1 MSPTGSQ
8 PMSPY
13 DQSPYHQ
20 KVVPLRRPEPVAE
33 VQGTLALDL
42 GHGPEEPPEPPP
54 LALVP
59 AEAPER
65 ARLEAW
71 AHRYTQAA
79 VEIAGGDRPVSQLLR
94 WTTPRVYEDLARRA
108 HLVRSAA
115 MRVPTTRVQQVRPQ
129 VESVRTCWLE
139 EEVAEV
145 CARVRYGRRCR
156 AVALRFEK
164 RADRWQATA
173 LEFA

>member
-1 MSPTGSQ
+1 MTTTL
-8 PMSPY
+8 
-13 DQSPYHQ
+13 DQLCHQ
-20 KVVPLRRPEPVAE
+20 KVVPLRRPTPVAT

-42 GHGPEEPPEPPP
+42 GRGPEELPEPPP
-54 LALVP
+54 LTVVP
-59 AEAPER
+59 EDSSQHR
-65 ARLEAW
+65 RFEAW

-94 WTTPRVYEDLARRA
+94 WTSPRVYQDLARRA
-108 HLVRSAA
+108 QLVRSAA
-115 MRVPTTRVQQVRPQ
+115 LRETTTARVQHVRPS
-129 VESVRTCWLE
+129 VETVHATWLE
-139 EEVAEV
+139 EDVAEV

>member
-1 MSPTGSQ
+1 MTTL
-8 PMSPY
+8 
-13 DQSPYHQ
+13 DRLYHQ
-20 KVVPLRRPEPVAE
+20 RVVPLRRPAPVAT

-42 GHGPEEPPEPPP
+42 GLGAEELPEPPP
-54 LALVP
+54 LTIVP
-59 AEAPER
+59 EESSR
-65 ARLEAW
+65 HRRFEAW

-94 WTTPRVYEDLARRA
+94 WTAPRVYQDLARRA
-108 HLVRSAA
+108 QLVRSAA
-115 MRVPTTRVQQVRPQ
+115 LREPGTARVQHVRPH
-129 VESVRTCWLE
+129 VETVHATWLE
-139 EEVAEV
+139 EDVAEV

-164 RADRWQATA
+164 RGDRWQATA

>member
-1 MSPTGSQ
+1 MTTLDRLQ
-8 PMSPY
+8 
-13 DQSPYHQ
+13 HQ
-20 KVVPLRRPEPVAE
+20 NVVPLRRPAPVAS

-42 GHGPEEPPEPPP
+42 GRGPEELPDPPP
-54 LALVP
+54 LAVVP
-59 AEAPER
+59 EDASLHR
-65 ARLEAW
+65 RFEAW

-94 WTTPRVYEDLARRA
+94 WTTPRVYQDLARRA
-108 HLVRSAA
+108 LLVRSAA
-115 MRVPTTRVQQVRPQ
+115 LRDVGAARVQHVRPC
-129 VESVRTCWLE
+129 VETVHAAWLE

-145 CARVRYGRRCR
+145 CARVRYGQRCR

-164 RADRWQATA
+164 RAGRWQATA